1 MELPQGQ
8 ILGGHMKKQIL
19 DNGVRVLYKY
29 REGAHTSFT
38 IGFEAG
44 ANSECG
50 YNLGVAHALEHMVF
64 KGTTTRSENEINS
77 ELDRFFGFNNA
88 MTNFP
93 YVVYYG
99 TTAND
104 DFEKGFELYS
114 DIILNPSFPEDGFKE
129 EIDVIIQEQRQW
141 KEDLDQHC
149 EDLLLFNGY
158 KNKRFKEII
167 IGTEESIRKITLE
180 ELKRFYKEKYVA
192 KNCVISLVTSLDY
205 SQVISIVEKY
215 FGNLKNNDEYT
226 SLKESL
232 EENSSEMFIENKSVS
247 EGAKIQIAYDI
258 GTLTM
263 EEIIILKLFNLWFGE
278 GVSSLLFHKIR
289 TESGLAYEV
298 GSEVKWEKGIKVFKI
313 YLGTS
318 KDAVNQVLDIIEQC
332 INEVE
337 NIEKHLKEEELS
349 VLINRYKLKISLE
362 IERSIV
368 LCNRMNI
375 YELLNNCGE
384 LIFKELNFEFD
395 VTLNSMKA
403 VCNKVFKKATI
414 QVLQ

>member
-1 MELPQGQ
+1 
-8 ILGGHMKKQIL
+8 MKKQVL

-29 REGAHTSFT
+29 REGSHTSFT

-44 ANSECG
+44 ANSEDG

-64 KGTTTRSENEINS
+64 KGTTTRNENEINS
-77 ELDRFFGFNNA
+77 ELDRLFGFNNA

-114 DIILNPSFPEDGFKE
+114 DIILNPSFPEEGFKE
-129 EIDVIIQEQRQW
+129 EIDVIIQEQREW
-141 KEDLDQHC
+141 KEDLEQCC
-149 EDLLLFNGY
+149 EDLLLLNGY

-167 IGTEESIRKITLE
+167 IGSEESIKKITLE
-180 ELKRFYKEKYVA
+180 ELKKFYEEKYVPR
-192 KNCVISLVTSLDY
+192 NCVISIVTSLEY
-205 SQVISIVEKY
+205 SKIIAIVEKY
-215 FGNLKNNDEYT
+215 FCNLKNKDEYI
-226 SLKESL
+226 SLEESL
-232 EENSSEMFIENKSVS
+232 EENTSGIFVENKSAS
-247 EGAKIQIAYDI
+247 EGVKIQIAYDI
-258 GTLTM
+258 SKLTI
-263 EEIIILKLFNLWFGE
+263 EEIMILKLFNLWFGE
-278 GVSSLLFHKIR
+278 GVSSLVFHKIR

-313 YLGTS
+313 HLGTS
-318 KDAVNQVLDIIEQC
+318 KDAVNQVLDIMQQC
-332 INEVE
+332 IDEVK
-337 NIEKHLKEEELS
+337 NIERHLNEDDLT
-349 VLINRYKLKISLE
+349 VLIKRYKLKISLE

-384 LIFKELNFEFD
+384 FIFKELNFNFD
-395 VTLNSMKA
+395 VNLSSMQA
-403 VCNKVFKKATI
+403 ICNKVFNKATI